1 MVSPELKEYPHLL
14 ADEFPCA
21 SCGEWSDFEFTV
33 EANMAVTAGLI
44 ALLGQQESGEKVSSP
59 VHFTNVTAQGEELP
73 APELLARLKSEAK
86 DNPEGI
92 VENLRLGRS
101 LFLFNRPQA
110 AKRCYERVISNEPDS
125 MEAGFGLARILA
137 DTDNKKDAYNMVR
150 GLLDKK
156 DAWKFFRLDEM
167 PTSLLSS
174 EFAKLH
180 NELVRDLGVQNKPLL
195 HERFMGSSKKVGRN
209 DPCPCG
215 EPEHSF

>member
-1 MVSPELKEYPHLL
+1 MLR
-14 ADEFPCA
+14 A
-21 SCGEWSDFEFTV
+21 S
-33 EANMAVTAGLI
+33 I
-44 ALLGQQESGEKVSSP
+44 AK
-59 VHFTNVTAQGEELP
+59 
-73 APELLARLKSEAK
+73 
-86 DNPEGI
+86 
-92 VENLRLGRS
+92 
-101 LFLFNRPQA
+101 
-110 AKRCYERVISNEPDS
+110 EPDS
-125 MEAGFGLARILA
+125 MEAGLGLARILA

-215 EPEHSF
+215 SGKKFKKCCLN